1 MLVCGTRS
9 WDTHKAELGSGVAVI
24 SGGLKAASL
33 LVGGRRPR
41 SACCLDWPE
50 APSTNASR
58 LVRRP
63 GPGTNEPEVGFQN
76 TFASSR
82 MLVIQGTPQIG
93 CRQCLGPQDELHHLL
108 PFQEAL
114 QDHQGVSLQA
124 PFK

>member
-9 WDTHKAELGSGVAVI
+9 WDTRKAELGYGVAVI

-33 LVGGRRPR
+33 LVGGRRPH
-41 SACCLDWPE
+41 SACCLAWPE
-50 APSTNASR
+50 APSTDASR

-76 TFASSR
+76 TLASSR

-114 QDHQGVSLQA
+114 QDHQGVV
-124 PFK
+124 